1 MIDNQITDSL
11 VIRLDAPDIGTP
23 VAEYPVNI
31 ELAPE
36 CVLLQASPF
45 EAPDATHGQS
55 HWQVTSTED
64 DFTNPVFESWKNFEN
79 WYFDI
84 DIQAGDDLTDEK
96 AYELQAG
103 QTYWWRVRYRDQEFN
118 WSEWS
123 SPVTFSTGAAMT
135 PPNLL
140 QNSGAEEELVGWT
153 VVQGV
158 IESLTNG
165 ICDGVAPYSG
175 GRYFTVGGLYEHSE
189 AAIARQTV
197 DLSAY
202 DDSIATGSFSA
213 AIGGYLS
220 NFSGSDR
227 PEMKLIF
234 EDDNGMSIG
243 ESNTLTTLSNNWTL
257 VSEAL
262 AIPLGTIQA
271 VVELKGTRN
280 AGTDNDSYF
289 DDLFLR
295 VGTVEI
301 NCPPL
306 TSVSDVNSSP
316 ILELNPS
323 PNPMQEYT
331 QIQLPAR
338 VFEPLQLRMV
348 DASGRKVTVEYQ
360 QFADSLRIA
369 RGNLNA
375 GAYVF
380 WLSGS
385 QGVIGSGKLV
395 VAKP

>member
-1 MIDNQITDSL
+1 
-11 VIRLDAPDIGTP
+11 
-23 VAEYPVNI
+23 
-31 ELAPE
+31 
-36 CVLLQASPF
+36 
-45 EAPDATHGQS
+45 
-55 HWQVTSTED
+55 
-64 DFTNPVFESWKNFEN
+64 
-79 WYFDI
+79 
-84 DIQAGDDLTDEK
+84 
-96 AYELQAG
+96 
-103 QTYWWRVRYRDQEFN
+103 
-118 WSEWS
+118 
-123 SPVTFSTGAAMT
+123 
-135 PPNLL
+135 
-140 QNSGAEEELVGWT
+140 
-153 VVQGV
+153 
-158 IESLTNG
+158 
-165 ICDGVAPYSG
+165 
-175 GRYFTVGGLYEHSE
+175 
-189 AAIARQTV
+189 
-197 DLSAY
+197 
-202 DDSIATGSFSA
+202 
-213 AIGGYLS
+213 
-220 NFSGSDR
+220 
-227 PEMKLIF
+227 MKLIF
-234 EDDNGMSIG
+234 EDGNGMSTG